1 MKDEI
6 AKVFNGKVLLPLLI
20 GVVVFVGA
28 VMYSNSKSGAMN
40 DTISEL
46 QGQLTTLEN
55 EYALKLSTQT
65 QENER
70 VIKLVTGVEQERKAN
85 DDSKMTS
92 IMYDVVTWSSYAE
105 YCQKR
110 QNFIDTYGEDE
121 PFLNMFFP
129 AVAVATS
136 ADGTQY
142 NTIDTLGL
150 RLEFSSLNS
159 YIVNINGNKYS
170 YFAIVSVTADG
181 GTNTKKSFVI
191 TYDMDANGTVTN
203 LKGIMQ

>member
-181 GTNTKKSFVI
+181 GNTKKSFVI